1 MVKNLSDVVANNRIP
16 RFRVVDLLVITA
28 TIAVGFAV
36 QQTRANLGLSNLMRT
51 EIQWFNLASQSLLA
65 AATGLPLAAIYFMRI
80 EQRYC
85 KLDLIEPGHWIIL
98 SLLPGSL
105 NAVSSVTVVPAN
117 MQLYLLHAFVTA
129 VSAGILVFAAKMNSG
144 IWRSTFLLIALVN
157 FLDSCFLICCFL
169 DNTQLI
175 VLYFRFAT
183 WVETFLNLA
192 IFGSLLILTFI
203 ELKKKI
209 ERSLWHWIGVLI
221 EFLLVTALPVLNFLY
236 SFLGLWYTE

>member
-1 MVKNLSDVVANNRIP
+1 
-16 RFRVVDLLVITA
+16 
-28 TIAVGFAV
+28 
-36 QQTRANLGLSNLMRT
+36 
-51 EIQWFNLASQSLLA
+51 
-65 AATGLPLAAIYFMRI
+65 
-80 EQRYC
+80 
-85 KLDLIEPGHWIIL
+85 
-98 SLLPGSL
+98 
-105 NAVSSVTVVPAN
+105 
-117 MQLYLLHAFVTA
+117 
-129 VSAGILVFAAKMNSG
+129 MNSG
-144 IWRSTFLLIALVN
+144 IWRLTFLLIALVN

-236 SFLGLWYTE
+236 SFLSLWYTE